1 MDVKNSVTDLILQT
15 GTNDPAVICDC
26 LHIKTMYWPLEE
38 MRGYFYQ
45 NENGR
50 VIVLNRDLDDQSERF
65 VRAHEIG
72 HLILHG
78 GLNRVFLDTRTFL
91 NAARYEK
98 QADAF
103 AACLLYPNDDE
114 FLASG
119 NTLSVLAAS
128 TGLREDVVK
137 LRIGQIT
144 RRAGAF

>member
-1 MDVKNSVTDLILQT
+1 MDLKNSVTDLILQY

-91 NAARYEK
+91 NAA
-98 QADAF
+98 
-103 AACLLYPNDDE
+103 CLLYPNDDE